1 MANGPVSQNA
11 GMRDALLAL
20 DPGFSKKFVT
30 DLRRAVKTALT
41 LASEIKVFAS
51 ESSTTLQKLI
61 GEIQLNPSNSKT
73 NTNSI
78 IGLLKSWQSVVKI
91 RLEPLTKEGRCAN
104 EVSDH
109 VKAYQTLTL
118 GKLEAAKNA
127 LTQFNESR
135 DNTAEEQIEL
145 IEKAILALKPL
156 TSEKA
161 DNNLGAI
168 RSMDRMAE
176 SMRVASLVEQ

>member
-11 GMRDALLAL
+11 GMRDALLDL
-20 DPGFSKKFVT
+20 DPGFSQEFVT
-30 DLRRAVKTALT
+30 DLRRTVQTALN
-41 LASEIKVFAS
+41 LASDIKGFAS
-51 ESSTTLQKLI
+51 TSSTTLLKLI
-61 GEIQLNPSNSKT
+61 GEIQHDPSNSKT

-78 IGLLKSWQSVVKI
+78 IDWLESWQSVVKI
-91 RLEPLTKEGRCAN
+91 RLEPLIKEGSCAN

-127 LTQFNESR
+127 LTQFNESS
-135 DNTAEEQIEL
+135 DKTTEEQIGL
-145 IEKAILALKPL
+145 IQEAILALKPL